1 MKKINLIT
9 LSFIFT
15 LITLSFISCDVTD
28 SDGGFLGE
36 GVVGKPE
43 LTITVKDSTY
53 YRNDVKAYL
62 AADGS
67 ISFSIK
73 NLGKAKFK
81 GDLGQDIFD
90 VSLAV
95 FSNGLYPLN
104 ADGINK
110 NIAMYQMDSDGVFD
124 FESFSSVNFK
134 APNTGR
140 SGVFTISNVNFK
152 DNVFSGE
159 FTISMHPGLE
169 NTKNTEV
176 LKVVGS
182 FKDLPFERTGIAG
195 NQEFVYL
202 EVDSKPMNDLIIT
215 TETVVLELPEI
226 EENVVV
232 DTYSKSYTKVKTKS
246 SAYQFYNLDFSFPED
261 SPLNVNMETGFT
273 VSYISKN
280 GEKYTNEKSN
290 LQPGSTLRIVSVEK
304 EGGVLKIA
312 GRFNFV
318 LKNNEGTMTTQLSK
332 GDFVIF
338 KDAK

>member
-28 SDGGFLGE
+28 SDGGFLSE

-73 NLGKAKFK
+73 NLGKAKAK
-81 GDLGQDIFD
+81 DMLGQDIFD
-90 VSLAV
+90 VSLAI
-95 FSNGLYPLN
+95 FKEGLYPLY
-104 ADGINK
+104 ADGSNK
-110 NIAMYQMDSDGVFD
+110 NIAMYQMDSSLATG
-124 FESFSSVNFK
+124 FEVFSSINLK
-134 APNTGR
+134 APSTGR
-140 SGVFTISNVNFK
+140 SGIFTISNVNFK
-152 DNVFSGE
+152 DNVFSGD

-169 NTKNTEV
+169 NTKNTEI

-182 FKDLPFERTGIAG
+182 FKDIPFERTGVAG
-195 NQEFVYL
+195 GHEFVYL
-202 EVDSKPMNDLIIT
+202 EVDNKPMNDLIVN
-215 TETVVLELPEI
+215 TEGVVLELPKI

-232 DTYSKSYTKVKTKS
+232 DTYAKNYIKVKTKS
-246 SAYQFYNLDFSFPED
+246 LAYQFYKLDFSFPED
-261 SPLNVNMETGFT
+261 APLNVNLETGFI
-273 VSYISKN
+273 VSYVSKN

-290 LQPGSTLRIVSVEK
+290 LQPGSTLKIVSVKK
-304 EGGVLKIA
+304 EGKLLKIS